1 MKFNWGTGI
10 TIFFIIFAAS
20 MITLV
25 VATARHPPQM
35 MQKDYYALDLNYQ
48 AHLEK
53 KQNTANL
60 QTLPNA
66 QFVASQN
73 TVQVKFPE
81 GMIATSGTVKC
92 YRSATT
98 KEDILVPLNNIATL
112 DIPGQSLTSGR
123 WHLEADWQD
132 QHGTP
137 YFWESTFIK

>member
-10 TIFFIIFAAS
+10 TIFFIFFATC

-35 MQKDYYALDLNYQ
+35 MQKEYYALDLNYQ

-53 KQNTANL
+53 KQHTAS
-60 QTLPNA
+60 LPILPQLRFDLA
-66 QFVASQN
+66 QN
-73 TVQVKFPE
+73 MLELRFPE
-81 GMIATSGTVKC
+81 GMTAKTGTFKC

-98 KEDILVPLNNIATL
+98 HDDMSLNL
-112 DIPGQSLTSGR
+112 DNVTVLKISGQSFVAGR
-123 WHLEADWQD
+123 WHVEADWQD
-132 QHGTP
+132 QNGIP